1 MAPYFDA
8 TYLIWIRKENAAK
21 EESTLEVI
29 FCTPVGRQMR

>member
-8 TYLIWIRKENAAK
+8 TYLIRIRKENAAK

-29 FCTPVGRQMR
+29 FCTPVCRQMR